1 MQGAR
6 YEVSDDMKMTAIK
19 RLEESLLVSL
29 KWGIQI
35 QDIQLPFALQHADSL
50 NLYLTVPGKLQAGTP
65 GYACC
70 SLH

>member
-6 YEVSDDMKMTAIK
+6 YEVSDVVKMTVIK
-19 RLEESLLVSL
+19 RLEENVLMSV

-35 QDIQLPFALQHADSL
+35 QDIQLALVLQHADSL
-50 NLYLTVPGKLQAGTP
+50 NLHLTVPGKLEDGTP
-65 GYACC
+65 RTCC